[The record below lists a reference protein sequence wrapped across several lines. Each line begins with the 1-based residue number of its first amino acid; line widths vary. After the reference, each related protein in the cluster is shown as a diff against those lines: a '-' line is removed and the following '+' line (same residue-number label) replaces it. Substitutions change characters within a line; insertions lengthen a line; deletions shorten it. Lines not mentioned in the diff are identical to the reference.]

1 MLPSVVYSLQNMVN
15 GGGII
20 FEYKCY
26 YASVV
31 RRFRIT
37 CLGFTVRLC
46 MLFLQAE
53 LCLQIKNFMMTFSVT
68 FGCLVYLTTLPRTT
82 IVWYLVESETM
93 YEKSLFSS

>member
-1 MLPSVVYSLQNMVN
+1 VLPSVVYSLQNMVN

-26 YASVV
+26 YAFVE

-46 MLFLQAE
+46 MLFLQA
-53 LCLQIKNFMMTFSVT
+53 
-68 FGCLVYLTTLPRTT
+68 
-82 IVWYLVESETM
+82 
-93 YEKSLFSS
+93 